1 VAISLS
7 NDYLIIAPLVPLSRA
22 YTYLKHT
29 IQVRGRRFELL
40 DDSSE
45 VQGVSVYHVSVGKAS
60 HILEALNLLRQQLVM
75 AELYASC
82 WTQPEPWQAGEATTH
97 VHISDANA
105 DVHMM
110 DVSRPPHATLVEISG
125 CCAKDQVFQRCLCS
139 NPLNT

>member
-1 VAISLS
+1 M
-7 NDYLIIAPLVPLSRA
+7 
-22 YTYLKHT
+22 
-29 IQVRGRRFELL
+29 RGRRFELL

-45 VQGVSVYHVSVGKAS
+45 VQGVSVYHVGVGKAS

-82 WTQPEPWQAGEATTH
+82 WTQPEPWQAGEATAH

-125 CCAKDQVFQRCLCS
+125 CCAKDQVFTRCFRCCLCS